1 MTVISTSSLNVSTTH
16 SPFLPPATPTSMRF
30 SPRSKVNLLFCLFL
44 SLPFLPQ
51 NNYGVWVV
59 LLKFS
64 FLWFFLLG
72 FRFLVLPIIIY
83 LLFVLLVFYFANFKF
98 GMNINSWNSQTMI
111 VRKNW
116 DLGLSF
122 HVSYTYC
129 GCDYLLCY
137 VYLAIGI
144 VIWRTIGLDLLVLV
158 CNLFIYLRCCMC
170 N

>member
-1 MTVISTSSLNVSTTH
+1 
-16 SPFLPPATPTSMRF
+16 
-30 SPRSKVNLLFCLFL
+30 
-44 SLPFLPQ
+44 
-51 NNYGVWVV
+51 
-59 LLKFS
+59 
-64 FLWFFLLG
+64 
-72 FRFLVLPIIIY
+72 
-83 LLFVLLVFYFANFKF
+83 
-98 GMNINSWNSQTMI
+98 MI